1 MNDLPAEQRAT
12 PAASGTT
19 APSADDLDGANLLRL
34 FLGSASPRARHPK
47 DDWKFPA
54 SYLRIGTL
62 PGPLVDALARDV
74 AAFDPATWAEAKLTT
89 YLSQYLSTVILLHHD
104 ERHRLWHEL
113 DLASRLA
120 PLMAL
125 LEEYYG
131 GGAPVLICLD
141 RLCGETTIPA
151 HRDGP
156 QVCAPSPDGLPAFY
170 RRTHVPLVTSDA
182 VDFVV
187 GGERRHLARGEV
199 WEINNWRVHHV
210 ENRGP
215 RDRVHLLVDWNAP
228 ASSRR
233 DGR

>member
-1 MNDLPAEQRAT
+1 MSDLPVENPATSAAPATSAE
-12 PAASGTT
+12 
-19 APSADDLDGANLLRL
+19 DLDGASLLRL
-34 FLGSASPRARHPK
+34 FLGGTSPRARHPK

-54 SYLRIGTL
+54 GYLRIGAL

-74 AAFDPATWAEAKLTT
+74 AAFDPATWAEEKLTT

-113 DLASRLA
+113 GLETRLA

-141 RLCGETTIPA
+141 RLCAATTIPA

-156 QVCAPSPDGLPAFY
+156 QVCAPSPDALPAFF
-170 RRTHVPLVTSDA
+170 RRTHVPLVTSEA

-187 GGERRHLARGEV
+187 GGERRHLGRGEV
-199 WEINNWRVHHV
+199 WEINNWRMHHV
-210 ENRGP
+210 ENRGAS
-215 RDRVHLLVDWNAP
+215 DRVHLLVDWNAP
-228 ASSRR
+228 ATSRR